1 MSSLACNWVLRNVDF
16 ACADSERAERLLA
29 RIVFVVG
36 RVICCHGPQ
45 AIQAQKV
52 VAVQMVAMQAPPPP
66 PEYSI
71 TQVLQTMESLAPEIH
86 APMKT
91 LRNVLECILLL
102 MARDDGSA
110 EPPSD
115 GWVGMGNA
123 VDEHLSRVRQFVDI
137 EVIIVLMQH
146 RVSGRL
152 TDVLRQR
159 AVRLFMECCGID
171 ATSNQPTGRCSSHRY
186 LLHVSS
192 CSYRAWLSF
201 LMVDDDSGLW
211 AQSGL
216 WNSMISYQDVLQ
228 LRIEALPSPGKIT
241 IMIGRGSLDTSTGVK
256 GLLMRCHSR
265 LGDTGCEMF
274 ASPVATSGFG
284 TYR

>member
-1 MSSLACNWVLRNVDF
+1 MDMRLWLLPLTLLLVVL
-16 ACADSERAERLLA
+16 SETAPA
-29 RIVFVVG
+29 SCTG
-36 RVICCHGPQ
+36 AKGCGSTDGGD
-45 AIQAQKV
+45 ASAT
-52 VAVQMVAMQAPPPP
+52 PPPQ
-66 PEYSI
+66 YSI

-86 APMKT
+86 APVKT

-110 EPPSD
+110 EPPGD

-152 TDVLRQR
+152 TDVQRQR

-171 ATSNQPTGRCSSHRY
+171 ATSNQPAGRCSSHRY

-201 LMVDDDSGLW
+201 LVVDDDSGLC

-241 IMIGRGSLDTSTGVK
+241 IMIGRGSLDISTSVK
-256 GLLMRCHSR
+256 GLLMRCQSR

-284 TYR
+284 TYRCGACPKRLCWLPGAGT